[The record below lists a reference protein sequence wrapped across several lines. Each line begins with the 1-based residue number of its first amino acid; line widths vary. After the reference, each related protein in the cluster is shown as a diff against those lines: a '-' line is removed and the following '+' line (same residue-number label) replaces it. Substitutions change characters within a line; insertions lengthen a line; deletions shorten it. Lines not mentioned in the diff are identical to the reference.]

1 MTAPVSEKRTAL
13 LALAR
18 ERILVLDG
26 AMGTMIQGLQYDE
39 AAFRGERFRD
49 FHRDLRGNNDLLIL
63 TQPKAIEDIHAEYL
77 RSGADIGATNT
88 FSSTSIAQAD
98 YDLSAFAYEL
108 NLEGAK
114 LARAAAVRVSAED
127 GKPRFVAGALGPTHR
142 TASISP
148 DVSSPGFRAVTFDD
162 LRNAYG
168 EQING
173 LLDGGADLLLVE
185 TIFDTLNA
193 KAALYAIAEICEA
206 RGIDVPVMISG
217 TITDKSGRLL
227 SGQLPEAFWNSV
239 RHARPVTIG
248 FNCALGAEDL
258 RAHIADIGR
267 VADTLV
273 CAYPNAGLPNEFGQY
288 DETPEYMARLIGEF
302 AQAGLVNIVGGCC
315 GTTPDHIAAIAA
327 AVAPHRPRAFPAIE
341 PRLRLSG
348 LEPFELTP
356 AIPFVNV
363 GERTNVTGSAKFRKL
378 ITAGDYTAALQVARD
393 QVENGAQIIDVNMDE
408 GLLDSEAAMVTFL
421 NLVAAEPDIARV
433 PVMVDSSKFAVIE
446 AGLKCVQGKPV
457 VNSISMKE
465 GEAKFIHEATIAR
478 RHGAAVVV
486 MAFDEAGQADTFKRK
501 TDICKRAY
509 DILVGQL
516 NFPPEDIIFDP
527 NIFAIATGL
536 EEHNN
541 YGVDFI
547 EATRWIRQNLP
558 HAHISGGVSNL
569 SFSFRGNEPVRE
581 AMHSVFLYHAFKA
594 GMDMCIV
601 NAGQMIV
608 YDDIDPELRQVCEDV
623 NLNRDPGASERLL
636 ALAEQFRGKEKQTQE
651 QDLAWRE
658 WPVEKRLS
666 HALVHGITEFI
677 EEDTEAVRKTV
688 ERPLN
693 AIEGPLMD
701 GMNVVGDLFGDGKMF
716 LPQVVKSARVMKQE
730 VAYLMPFMEEE
741 KARNLANGVTSTG
754 GRNAAG
760 KIVLATVKGDVHDI
774 GKNIVGI
781 VLQCNNFEVID
792 LGVMV
797 PAAKIIETA
806 KAEGADIICLS
817 GLITPSLDEMSH
829 LAGELARLGMN
840 VPLLIGGATTSR
852 VHTAVK
858 IDPNYRGGPVV
869 HVNDASRAVGVV
881 SSLLS
886 PERREA
892 YAAEVRADYA
902 KISAAHFRAQADK
915 KRLKLAD
922 ARANAVAIDFA
933 KTPPKKPAFLGVKS
947 FVDYDLAELA
957 DYIDWTP
964 FFQTWELTGRFPAIL
979 DDPKVGEVAR
989 SLYDDARKMLDLI
1002 VKEKW
1007 FTAQATIGFWPA
1019 NADGDDIAVYADDR
1033 REQQIATF
1041 HTLRQQ
1047 LEKREGRFNA
1057 ALSDFIAPV
1066 ASGVPDYIG
1075 AFVVTAGIGEDVI
1088 ADRFKNANDDYSSIL
1103 CKALADRL
1111 AEAFAERMHLRV
1123 RTEFWN
1129 YAPDEALTPEQLIL
1143 EQYQGIRPAP
1153 GYPAQPDHTEKATLF
1168 SLLDAENT
1176 AGVKLTENFAMWPGS
1191 SVSGLYFSHPESFY
1205 FGVGKIERDQVEDYA
1220 MRKGWSVAEAERWLA
1235 PVLNYIPA
1243 KDQSA
1248 QDRREKA
1255 AMPTQPPAT
1264 AVPANDVAAG
1274 ELATHPPGCNCAV
1287 HLAYRK
1293 KAARAG

>member
-1 MTAPVSEKRTAL
+1 MKVPVSSKRTAL
-13 LALAR
+13 LAAAR

-26 AMGTMIQGLQYDE
+26 AMGTMIQGLEYDE
-39 AAFRGERFRD
+39 AAFRGKRFAD
-49 FHRDLRGNNDLLIL
+49 FHRDVRGNNDLLIL
-63 TQPKAIEDIHAEYL
+63 TQPNAIEDIHADYL
-77 RSGADIGATNT
+77 RAGADIVATNT

-98 YDLSAFAYEL
+98 YDMSGLAYEL
-108 NLEGAK
+108 NREGAK
-114 LARAAAVRVSAED
+114 LARAAAARVTAED
-127 GKPRFVAGALGPTHR
+127 GKPRFVAGALGPTNR

-148 DVSSPGFRAVTFDD
+148 DVSNPGYRAVTFDD
-162 LRNAYG
+162 LRKAYG
-168 EQING
+168 EQVNG

-193 KAALYAIAEICEA
+193 KAALYAIAEITEA

-239 RHARPVTIG
+239 RHAKPITIG

-267 VADTLV
+267 VADALV

-302 AQAGLVNIVGGCC
+302 ARDGLVNIVGGCC

-327 AVAPHRPRAFPAIE
+327 AVAPHKPRIIPVIE

-356 AIPFVNV
+356 AIPFVNI
-363 GERTNVTGSAKFRKL
+363 GERTNVTGSARFRKL

-393 QVENGAQIIDVNMDE
+393 QVENGAVVIDVNMDE
-408 GLLDSEAAMVTFL
+408 GLLDSEAAMRTFL

-457 VNSISMKE
+457 VNSISLKE
-465 GEAKFIHEATIAR
+465 GEQKFTHEATIAR

-486 MAFDEAGQADTFKRK
+486 MAFDEQGQADTFARK
-501 TDICKRAY
+501 TAICQRAY
-509 DILVGQL
+509 VILTQRL
-516 NFPPEDIIFDP
+516 DFPPEDIIFDP

-547 EATRWIRQNLP
+547 EAARWIRKNLP
-558 HAHISGGVSNL
+558 GAHISGGVSNL

-581 AMHSVFLYHAFKA
+581 AMHSVFLYHAIHA
-594 GMDMCIV
+594 GMDMGIV

-623 NLNRDPGASERLL
+623 ILNRDPGASERLL
-636 ALAEQFRGKEKQTQE
+636 ALAEKFRGKQTQAKE
-651 QDLAWRE
+651 TDLAWRE
-658 WPVEKRLS
+658 WPVDKRLS
-666 HALVHGITEFI
+666 HALVHGITEYI
-677 EEDTEAVRKTV
+677 EEDTEAARKTAS
-688 ERPLN
+688 RPLDV
-693 AIEGPLMD
+693 IEGPLMA

-716 LPQVVKSARVMKQE
+716 LPQVVKSARVMKQA

-741 KARNLANGVTSTG
+741 KARNLANGVAG
-754 GRNAAG
+754 DGRSSAG
-760 KIVLATVKGDVHDI
+760 KIVMATVKGDVHDI

-806 KAEGADIICLS
+806 KAEGADIIGLS
-817 GLITPSLDEMSH
+817 GLITPSLDEMSF
-829 LAGELARLGMN
+829 LAGELERQGMKL
-840 VPLLIGGATTSR
+840 PLLIGGATTSR

-858 IDPNYRGGPVV
+858 IDPNYRSGPVV
-869 HVNDASRAVGVV
+869 HVNDASRAVGVA
-881 SSLLS
+881 SSLMS
-886 PERREA
+886 PDKREA
-892 YAAEVRADYA
+892 YANEIRAEYA

-915 KRLKLAD
+915 KRLRLGE
-922 ARANAVAIDFA
+922 ARGNAVKIDFA
-933 KTPPKKPAFLGVKS
+933 KTPSKKPAFVGIRS
-947 FVDYDLAELA
+947 FDDYDLAELA
-957 DYIDWTP
+957 EYIDWTP

-979 DDPKVGEVAR
+979 DDPKVGEAAR
-989 SLYDDARKMLDLI
+989 SLYDDAKKMLDLI
-1002 VKEKW
+1002 VREKW
-1007 FTAQATIGFWPA
+1007 FTARATIGFWPA
-1019 NADGDDIAVYADDR
+1019 NAEGDDIAVYADET
-1033 REQQIATF
+1033 REKKIATF

-1057 ALSDFIAPV
+1057 ALADFVAPV

-1075 AFVVTAGIGEDVI
+1075 GFVVTAGIGEDII
-1088 ADRFKNANDDYSSIL
+1088 ANRFKKANDDYSSIL

-1111 AEAFAERMHLRV
+1111 AEAFAERMHARV
-1123 RTEFWN
+1123 RREFWG
-1129 YAPDEALTPEQLIL
+1129 YAPDEALSPADLIL
-1143 EQYQGIRPAP
+1143 EKYAGIRPAP
-1153 GYPAQPDHTEKATLF
+1153 GYPAQPDHTEKKTLF
-1168 SLLDAENT
+1168 ALLDAEHT
-1176 AGVKLTENFAMWPGS
+1176 AGVKLTESFAMWPGS
-1191 SVSGLYFSHPESFY
+1191 SVSGLYFSHAESFY

-1220 MRKGWSVAEAERWLA
+1220 ARKRMSVGEVERWLA
-1235 PVLNYIPA
+1235 PVLNYIPT
-1243 KDQSA
+1243 
-1248 QDRREKA
+1248 QDRSTQDRAVKE
-1255 AMPTQPPAT
+1255 AMPAPAALRAT
-1264 AVPANDVAAG
+1264 PANDVVPEEIAS
-1274 ELATHPPGCNCAV
+1274 HPPGCTCAV
-1287 HLAYRK
+1287 HLAWRK
-1293 KAARAG
+1293 KKVGAG